1 MPYVP
6 CPKDWKVSHLR
17 CALLPV
23 GGDVEMVVADV
34 VPPDSTLGCM
44 LMDVVAHE
52 GGCWAGQDGAQ
63 RSRMETGDERVRVA

>member
-1 MPYVP
+1 
-6 CPKDWKVSHLR
+6 
-17 CALLPV
+17 
-23 GGDVEMVVADV
+23 MVVADV